1 LTVGCE
7 ASARSDRMAAWPT
20 LGEAGTTVICIVRMA
35 FRDVVLEVV
44 LLLLMLELDLGV

>member
-20 LGEAGTTVICIVRMA
+20 LGEAGTTVICIVRMV
-35 FRDVVLEVV
+35 FRGVALVV
-44 LLLLMLELDLGV
+44 LLLLLLELDLGV